1 MNFPQF
7 RENFRNFLHM
17 QTLFGPWEKTWCWVS
32 PLKGF
37 IPRATLCIMASLTS
51 LLRTHWMPRF
61 WKLGKNNKQ
70 SVKLCSL
77 ILNTQ
82 ICLVKC
88 IVHLEL
94 WSQRLKLTGRVR
106 LELTKLT
113 YYLKLRADWSSK
125 GSHFHTGGIPCMAPS
140 SKTTC
145 FFKKKE
151 EEEWT
156 ALRKRNV
163 VVCGLE

>member
-7 RENFRNFLHM
+7 RENLQNFLHV
-17 QTLFGPWEKTWCWVS
+17 QTLFGPGEKTWCWIS
-32 PLKGF
+32 PPKGL
-37 IPRATLCIMASLTS
+37 IPRVTLCIMASLTS

-61 WKLGKNNKQ
+61 WKLGKHNKP

-77 ILNTQ
+77 IFSAL

-125 GSHFHTGGIPCMAPS
+125 ALIFTLGESPAWLPTLKQHAS
-140 SKTTC
+140 LKKN
-145 FFKKKE
+145 KKKKNGQPFGRE
-151 EEEWT
+151 M
-156 ALRKRNV
+156 R
-163 VVCGLE
+163 